1 MRIENPAEVG
11 PPNSA
16 PPVVE
21 GSLGD
26 MISKNFSFGETK
38 MAQEYLIFES
48 AIFHVIVVILL

>member
-21 GSLGD
+21 RSLGD
-26 MISKNFSFGETK
+26 MISKKNPLEK
-38 MAQEYLIFES
+38 LRWHRNI
-48 AIFHVIVVILL
+48 